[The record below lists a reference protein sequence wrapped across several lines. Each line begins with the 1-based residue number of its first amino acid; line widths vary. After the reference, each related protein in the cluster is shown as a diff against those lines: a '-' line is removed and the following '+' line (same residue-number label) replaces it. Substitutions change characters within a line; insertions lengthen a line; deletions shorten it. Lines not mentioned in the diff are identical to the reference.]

1 MEKVGLSLLSKWLYP
16 MYTAENWK
24 IKLKIEKYCN
34 EIIFKYVNSTVGSIF
49 NEKWLKSDIYGSVNN
64 IRCALIDWKLFDK
77 SNFAVTVYTQ
87 YINSSHNSKIC
98 LKIWKKKKKKKT
110 EHKNANAGPKH
121 TRGGLCVFTA
131 DAQCTDGLFNVFG
144 HYYKKDKLAIFF

>member
-34 EIIFKYVNSTVGSIF
+34 EIIFKYVNSTVGPIF

-64 IRCALIDWKLFDK
+64 A
-77 SNFAVTVYTQ
+77 
-87 YINSSHNSKIC
+87 
-98 LKIWKKKKKKKT
+98 
-110 EHKNANAGPKH
+110 
-121 TRGGLCVFTA
+121 
-131 DAQCTDGLFNVFG
+131 
-144 HYYKKDKLAIFF
+144 